1 MLSTNGYK
9 RLGRLLNALH
19 QCMDIKIAL
28 MNQDAREVYT
38 ACYQT
43 AFCGAIAAQPGGYE
57 RCVRCDGEALR
68 DIHSTQKMKQYYC
81 HAGLI
86 EIALPVTENGKII
99 ATILL
104 GQMLDGS
111 PREEQWQR
119 VSRACAWYPD
129 MEQLYQ
135 YFLRLKRVSNQQIS
149 ACTEIVHA
157 CVSEARLEGIVAS
170 SNQDEIH
177 RLLSYLDTHYD
188 GSLTVEAICRELSIG
203 KTRLY
208 QLCRSRLDKTVVQLI
223 NERRL
228 EASKELLATTD
239 QTIQFIADTVGI
251 PDSNYFTKVFRK
263 YEGVTPSE
271 YRKCS
276 AQRDAGWE

>member
-1 MLSTNGYK
+1 MLSTNEYE

-28 MNQDAREVYT
+28 MSQDAREVYT

-43 AFCGAIAAQPGGYE
+43 AFCAAIAAQPGGYE
-57 RCVRCDGEALR
+57 RCVRCDGEALK
-68 DIHSTQKMKQYYC
+68 DIRSTQKMKKYYC

-86 EIALPVTENGKII
+86 ELALPVTENGKII

-104 GQMLDGS
+104 GQMLDDS
-111 PREEQWQR
+111 PRDEQWKR

-135 YFLRLKRVSNQQIS
+135 YFLRLKRVSNQQIN

-188 GSLTVEAICRELSIG
+188 GELSVEAICRELSIG

-208 QLCRSRLDKTVVQLI
+208 QLCKARLGKTIVQLI
-223 NERRL
+223 SERRL

-239 QTIQFIADTVGI
+239 QSIQFIADTVGI

-271 YRKCS
+271 FRKGG
-276 AQRDAGWE
+276 AGHEQAW

>member
-1 MLSTNGYK
+1 MLSTNEYE

-28 MNQDAREVYT
+28 MSQDAREVYT

-43 AFCGAIAAQPGGYE
+43 AFCAAIAAQPGGYE
-57 RCVRCDGEALR
+57 RCVRCDGEALK
-68 DIHSTQKMKQYYC
+68 DIRSTQKMKKYYC

-86 EIALPVTENGKII
+86 ELALPVTENGKII

-104 GQMLDGS
+104 GQMLDDS
-111 PREEQWQR
+111 PRDEQWKR

-135 YFLRLKRVSNQQIS
+135 YFLRLKRVSNQQIN

-188 GSLTVEAICRELSIG
+188 GELSVEAICRELSIG

-208 QLCRSRLDKTVVQLI
+208 QLCKARLGKTIVQLI
-223 NERRL
+223 SERRL

-239 QTIQFIADTVGI
+239 QSIQFIADTVGI

-271 YRKCS
+271 FRKGG
-276 AQRDAGWE
+276 AGHEQAG

>member
-1 MLSTNGYK
+1 MLSTNEYE

-28 MNQDAREVYT
+28 MSQDAREVYT

-43 AFCGAIAAQPGGYE
+43 AFCAAIAAQPGGYE
-57 RCVRCDGEALR
+57 RCVRCDGEALK
-68 DIHSTQKMKQYYC
+68 DIRSTQKMKKYYC

-86 EIALPVTENGKII
+86 ELALPVTENGKII

-104 GQMLDGS
+104 GQMLDDS
-111 PREEQWQR
+111 PRDEQWKR

-135 YFLRLKRVSNQQIS
+135 YFLRLKRVSNQQIN

-188 GSLTVEAICRELSIG
+188 GELSVEAICRELSIG

-208 QLCRSRLDKTVVQLI
+208 QLCKARLGKTIVQLI
-223 NERRL
+223 SERRL

-239 QTIQFIADTVGI
+239 QSIQFIADTVGI

-271 YRKCS
+271 FRK
-276 AQRDAGWE
+276 DGAGHEQTE

>member
-1 MLSTNGYK
+1 MLSTNEYE

-28 MNQDAREVYT
+28 MSQEAREVYT

-43 AFCGAIAAQPGGYE
+43 AFCAAIAAQPGGYE
-57 RCVRCDGEALR
+57 RCVRCDGEALK
-68 DIHSTQKMKQYYC
+68 DIRSTQKMKKYYC

-104 GQMLDGS
+104 GQMLDDS
-111 PREEQWQR
+111 PRDEQWKR

-135 YFLRLKRVSNQQIS
+135 YFLRLKRVSNQQIN

-177 RLLSYLDTHYD
+177 RLISYLDTHYD
-188 GSLTVEAICRELSIG
+188 GELSVEAICRELSIG

-208 QLCRSRLDKTVVQLI
+208 QLCKARLGKTIVQLI

-239 QTIQFIADTVGI
+239 QSIQFIADTVGI

-271 YRKCS
+271 YRKEGS
-276 AQRDAGWE
+276 RHLAG